1 MADVQSLLFTRGPP
15 VAKVIHMSPHILDR
29 PIWSALTTRQEP
41 LAEINGSARRYPADI
56 APFADVADFSEASFA
71 ALHAL
76 LGPDQPAVLFT
87 PDPVTPAAG
96 LEIVMAATGEQM
108 IGAPVEFAGV
118 MPEIIRLG
126 DADAPEMR
134 ALVELTRPGPFG
146 PRTHQLGRF
155 FGIRVGERLAA
166 ITGERM
172 TPGPHTEMTA
182 VCVHA
187 DFRGRGYAQAL
198 LAHVSRQIVARGEI
212 PFLHV
217 FSDNA
222 SAIALYQRQGMIVRR
237 RLHVTVLGRMGDN
250 LREKLPH

>member
-1 MADVQSLLFTRGPP
+1 M
-15 VAKVIHMSPHILDR
+15 PHILDR
-29 PIWSALTTRQEP
+29 PIWTALTTRQEM
-41 LAEINGSARRYPADI
+41 LAEINGPARRYPSDI
-56 APFADVADFSEASFA
+56 APFADMEDFSARSFA
-71 ALHAL
+71 ALYEL
-76 LGPDQPAVLFT
+76 LRPGEPAVLFT
-87 PDPVTPAAG
+87 PEPVDSPAPF
-96 LEIVMAATGEQM
+96 ETVMAAVGDQM
-108 IGAPVEFAGV
+108 VGTPAEIAGAAPDIV
-118 MPEIIRLG
+118 PLG
-126 DADAPEMR
+126 DADAAEMR

-155 FGIRVGERLAA
+155 FGIRIDGRLAA
-166 ITGERM
+166 MTGERM
-172 TPGPHTEMTA
+172 TPGTYTEMTA
-182 VCVHA
+182 VCVHP

-222 SAIALYQRQGMIVRR
+222 SAIALYRRQCMTLRR

>member
-1 MADVQSLLFTRGPP
+1 MSL
-15 VAKVIHMSPHILDR
+15 HILDR
-29 PIWSALTTRQEP
+29 PIWTALTTRQEP
-41 LAEINGSARRYPADI
+41 LAEINGPARRYPADI
-56 APFADVADFSEASFA
+56 APFADVADFSEAGFA

-76 LGPDQPAVLFT
+76 LGPDEPAVLFT
-87 PDPVTPAAG
+87 PDPVTPTAG
-96 LEIVMAATGEQM
+96 LEVVMAATGEQM
-108 IGAPVEFAGV
+108 IGAPTEFAGAI
-118 MPEIIRLG
+118 PEIIRLG
-126 DADAPEMR
+126 DTDAQEMR

-172 TPGPHTEMTA
+172 TPGPYTEMTA
-182 VCVHA
+182 VCVHP

-198 LAHVSRQIVARGEI
+198 LSCVSQQIVARGEV

-222 SAIALYQRQGMIVRR
+222 SAIALYKRQGMTIRR
-237 RLHVTVLGRMGDN
+237 RLHVTVLGREGDN

>member
-1 MADVQSLLFTRGPP
+1 MHGSSSHPLDYP
-15 VAKVIHMSPHILDR
+15 IHT
-29 PIWSALTTRQEP
+29 ALMTRQAH
-41 LAEINGSARRYPADI
+41 LAEVNGSARRYPSDI
-56 APFADVADFSEASFA
+56 APFASVEAETPEGWA

-76 LGPDQPAVLFT
+76 MQADEPAVLFT
-87 PDPVTPAAG
+87 PNPVTPTDAF
-96 LEIVMAATGEQM
+96 EIVMAATGEQM
-108 IGAPVEFAGV
+108 IGAPVAVTGP
-118 MPEIIRLG
+118 MPDILRLG

-134 ALVELTRPGPFG
+134 ALVEVTRPGPFG

-155 FGIRVGERLAA
+155 FGIRMGERLAA

-172 TPGPHTEMTA
+172 TPGLYTEMTA
-182 VCVHA
+182 VCVHP

-217 FSDNA
+217 FSENA
-222 SAIALYQRQGMIVRR
+222 SAIALYKRQGMTIRR

-250 LREKLPH
+250 LKEKLPH